1 MLLMNKKVLLLNFQF
16 RCSDGT
22 EHEPGPRQVGNTF
35 SLTDHIT
42 GEVRVYGLHGC
53 VHNIGYTPNRTITR
67 EFELLPNGFLGWCN
81 GSESRSPEQA
91 GFAHFQIIPKRPK
104 WTGLAQNDPQ
114 IPFP

>member
-22 EHEPGPRQVGNTF
+22 EHEPGPSQVENTF
-35 SLTDHIT
+35 SLTDIIT
-42 GEVRVYGLHGC
+42 GVARVYGLHGC
-53 VHNIGYTPNRTITR
+53 VHNIGYTPNRTITGQ
-67 EFELLPNGFLGWCN
+67 FGCVLKSFFLAAER
-81 GSESRSPEQA
+81 SESMSPEQA